1 MTTQPTAPL
10 CPCCFKPLRKA
21 TLNIRF
27 AEPRPRTRAE
37 AQRLTN
43 QHITSVHRYH
53 VNAEFISSANVWDGR
68 TYESRY
74 EPFCTLRCAL
84 AFAQAAHRAGYRIKG
99 R

>member
-1 MTTQPTAPL
+1 MSAPL
-10 CPCCFKPLRKA
+10 CPMCGKPLAKD

-53 VNAEFISSANVWDGR
+53 VNADFISSANVWDGK
-68 TYESRY
+68 TYASRY

-84 AFAQAAHRAGYRIKG
+84 AFAQAAHRAGYVIKSRKG
-99 R
+99 